1 MKNVKEG
8 DTVYIVYEARSED
21 GKTVYY
27 KNDEENPLELVVG
40 EGRFFPV
47 IENELKN
54 MKIGDVK
61 KITLEPKDAFG
72 PHMDDLV
79 IDVPKD
85 VLQSDVELN
94 VGSRIKIN
102 TPSGKTFYG
111 TVIELKEE
119 TLTIDL
125 NHPLAGKKLVF
136 TITLVDVKE
145 EEQKNTT

>member
-1 MKNVKEG
+1 MKTVKEG
-8 DTVYIVYEARSED
+8 DIVYIVYEARSED
-21 GKTVYY
+21 GETVYY

-40 EGRFFPV
+40 EGKFFPA
-47 IENELKN
+47 IEKELKD
-54 MKIGDVK
+54 MKVGDVK
-61 KITLEPKDAFG
+61 KIILEPKDAFG
-72 PHMDDLV
+72 PHIEDLV

-85 VLQSDVELN
+85 VLHSDVELN

-111 TVIELKEE
+111 TVTEIKEE

-136 TITLVDVKE
+136 TITVVDIKE
-145 EEQKNTT
+145 EEN